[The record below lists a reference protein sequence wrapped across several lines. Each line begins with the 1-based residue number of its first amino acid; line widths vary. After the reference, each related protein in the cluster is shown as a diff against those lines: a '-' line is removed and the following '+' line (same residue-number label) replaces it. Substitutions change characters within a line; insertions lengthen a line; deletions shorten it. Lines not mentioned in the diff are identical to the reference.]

1 MHMLRRNNLRQS
13 IGLYLFHPTHYSKRI
28 QKFNI
33 IDAAGDANPV
43 AADVVAAEAIVAE
56 AIRNHLQRRQREERP
71 PPNTQAAIGSR

>member
-13 IGLYLFHPTHYSKRI
+13 IGLHLFHPMHYSKRI

-43 AADVVAAEAIVAE
+43 AADVVAAEDIVAV
-56 AIRNHLQRRQREERP
+56 AIRNQLERRHREERP
-71 PPNTQAAIGSR
+71 PPNTAIASR

>member
-13 IGLYLFHPTHYSKRI
+13 IGLHLFYPMHHSKRI

-43 AADVVAAEAIVAE
+43 AADVVAAEDIVAV
-56 AIRNHLQRRQREERP
+56 AIRNHLEKRHREERP
-71 PPNTQAAIGSR
+71 PPNTAIASR